1 MKNFSNKLLIE
12 LENQLV
18 ENETIVNDPIKKLE
32 EAIENVV
39 ISLEKLKTFFKNYTL
54 HNKQEEI
61 EFFKEIKPQ
70 FTSKLIFYNDIYN
83 IEINKP
89 IGDEKRIKKYYYK
102 EIKKLKDF
110 FTKNKEFYKYYRTK
124 NTCLDKKYFL
134 RKKYDIKLTLESY
147 YFQSDPVF
155 STSHD
160 YLIAKL
166 IANEKIIVFLEDKL
180 NNQTINTFKKND
192 KNVLKWTGSKVALVE
207 LVYALHNEK
216 IINNGNISLNE
227 CIKAVETFFN
237 TEIKQHN
244 RIFLEIRNRKTIDK
258 TNFINSLQVNL
269 NNKINQLDE

>member
-1 MKNFSNKLLIE
+1 MKNFTNRLLIE
-12 LENQLV
+12 LENQLE
-18 ENETIVNDPIKKLE
+18 ENQTIEDDPIKKFE
-32 EAIENVV
+32 VAIEYVV
-39 ISLEKLKTFFKNYTL
+39 ISLEKLKAFFKNYNL
-54 HNKQEEI
+54 NNKQDEI
-61 EFFKEIKPQ
+61 YFFKEIKPQ
-70 FTSKLIFYNDIYN
+70 FTSKLIYYNEIYN

-89 IGDEKRIKKYYYK
+89 IGDEKRIRKYYSK
-102 EIKKLKDF
+102 EIKKLKNF

-155 STSHD
+155 STTHD

-166 IANEKIIVFLEDKL
+166 IANEKIIIFLENKL
-180 NNQTINTFKKND
+180 NNQTANITKKND
-192 KNVLKWTGSKVALVE
+192 KNILKWTGTKVALVE

-227 CIKAVETFFN
+227 CIKAVENFFN

>member
-1 MKNFSNKLLIE
+1 MKNFTNRLLIE
-12 LENQLV
+12 LENQLE
-18 ENETIVNDPIKKLE
+18 ENQTIDDDPIKILE
-32 EAIENVV
+32 EAIEYVI
-39 ISLEKLKTFFKNYTL
+39 ISLEKLKTFFKNYNL
-54 HNKQEEI
+54 NNKQEEI
-61 EFFKEIKPQ
+61 YFFKEIKPQ
-70 FTSKLIFYNDIYN
+70 FTSKLIYFNEIYN

-89 IGDEKRIKKYYYK
+89 IGDEKRLKKYYSK
-102 EIKKLKDF
+102 EIKKLKNF

-124 NTCLDKKYFL
+124 NSCLDKKYFL

-166 IANEKIIVFLEDKL
+166 IANEKIIIFLENKL
-180 NNQTINTFKKND
+180 NKQIENTTKNNNKTI
-192 KNVLKWTGSKVALVE
+192 LKWTGTKVALVE

-227 CIKAVETFFN
+227 CIKAVEIFFN

-258 TNFINSLQVNL
+258 TNFINSLQINL

>member
-1 MKNFSNKLLIE
+1 MKNFTNRLLIE
-12 LENQLV
+12 LENQL
-18 ENETIVNDPIKKLE
+18 EETQTIEDDPIKKLE
-32 EAIENVV
+32 VAIEYVV
-39 ISLEKLKTFFKNYTL
+39 ISLEKLKAFFKNYNL
-54 HNKQEEI
+54 NNKQDEI
-61 EFFKEIKPQ
+61 YFFKEIKPQ
-70 FTSKLIFYNDIYN
+70 FTSKLIYYNEIYN

-89 IGDEKRIKKYYYK
+89 IGDEKRIKKYYSK
-102 EIKKLKDF
+102 EIKKLKNF

-155 STSHD
+155 STTHD

-166 IANEKIIVFLEDKL
+166 IANEKIIIFLENKL
-180 NNQTINTFKKND
+180 NNQTANTTKKND
-192 KNVLKWTGSKVALVE
+192 KNILKWTGTKVALVE

-227 CIKAVETFFN
+227 CIKAVENFFN

>member
-1 MKNFSNKLLIE
+1 MKNFTNRLLIE
-12 LENQLV
+12 LENQLE
-18 ENETIVNDPIKKLE
+18 ENQTIDDDPIKKLE
-32 EAIENVV
+32 EAIEYVI
-39 ISLEKLKTFFKNYTL
+39 ISLEKLKTFFKNYNL
-54 HNKQEEI
+54 NNKQEEI
-61 EFFKEIKPQ
+61 YFFKEIKPQ
-70 FTSKLIFYNDIYN
+70 FTSKLIYFNEIYN

-89 IGDEKRIKKYYYK
+89 IGDEKRLKKYYSK
-102 EIKKLKDF
+102 EIKKLKNF

-124 NTCLDKKYFL
+124 NSCLDKKYFL

-166 IANEKIIVFLEDKL
+166 IANEKIIIFLENKL
-180 NNQTINTFKKND
+180 NKRIENTTKKNN
-192 KNVLKWTGSKVALVE
+192 KTILKWTGTKVALVE

-227 CIKAVETFFN
+227 CIKAVEIFFN

-258 TNFINSLQVNL
+258 TNFINSLQINL

>member
-18 ENETIVNDPIKKLE
+18 ENETIVDDPIKKLE

>member
-18 ENETIVNDPIKKLE
+18 ENETIEDNPIKKLE
-32 EAIENVV
+32 EAIESAV

-102 EIKKLKDF
+102 EIKKLKSF

>member
-1 MKNFSNKLLIE
+1 MKNFTNRLLIE
-12 LENQLV
+12 LENQL
-18 ENETIVNDPIKKLE
+18 EETQTIEDDPIKKLE
-32 EAIENVV
+32 VAIEYVV
-39 ISLEKLKTFFKNYTL
+39 ISLEKLKAFFKNYNL
-54 HNKQEEI
+54 NNKQDEI
-61 EFFKEIKPQ
+61 YFFKEIKPQ
-70 FTSKLIFYNDIYN
+70 FTSKLIYYNEIYN

-89 IGDEKRIKKYYYK
+89 IGDEKRIKKYYSK
-102 EIKKLKDF
+102 EIKKLKNF

-155 STSHD
+155 STTHD

-166 IANEKIIVFLEDKL
+166 IANEKIIIFLENKL
-180 NNQTINTFKKND
+180 NNQTANTTKKND
-192 KNVLKWTGSKVALVE
+192 KNILKWTGTKLALVE

-227 CIKAVETFFN
+227 CIKAVENFFN
-237 TEIKQHN
+237 TEINQHN

-258 TNFINSLQVNL
+258 TNFINSLHVNL

>member
-18 ENETIVNDPIKKLE
+18 ENETIVDDPIKKLE

-39 ISLEKLKTFFKNYTL
+39 ISLEKLKTFFKNYKL

-89 IGDEKRIKKYYYK
+89 VGDEKRIKKYYYK

>member
-18 ENETIVNDPIKKLE
+18 ENETIEDNPIKKLE
-32 EAIENVV
+32 EAIESVV

-102 EIKKLKDF
+102 EIKKLKSF

>member
-1 MKNFSNKLLIE
+1 MKNFTNRLLIE
-12 LENQLV
+12 LENQL
-18 ENETIVNDPIKKLE
+18 EETQTIEDDPIKKLE
-32 EAIENVV
+32 VAIEYVV
-39 ISLEKLKTFFKNYTL
+39 ISLEKLKAFFKNYNL
-54 HNKQEEI
+54 NNKQDEI
-61 EFFKEIKPQ
+61 YFFKEIKPQ
-70 FTSKLIFYNDIYN
+70 FTSKLIYYNEIYN

-89 IGDEKRIKKYYYK
+89 IGDEKRIKKYYSK
-102 EIKKLKDF
+102 EIKKLKNF

-155 STSHD
+155 STTHD

-166 IANEKIIVFLEDKL
+166 IANEKIIIFLENKL
-180 NNQTINTFKKND
+180 NNQIANTTKKND
-192 KNVLKWTGSKVALVE
+192 KNILKWTGTKVALVE

-227 CIKAVETFFN
+227 CIKAVENFFN

>member
-18 ENETIVNDPIKKLE
+18 ENETIEDNPIKKLE
-32 EAIENVV
+32 EAIESAV

-89 IGDEKRIKKYYYK
+89 IGDEKRIKKYYHK
-102 EIKKLKDF
+102 EIKKLKSF

>member
-18 ENETIVNDPIKKLE
+18 ENETIEDNPIKKLE
-32 EAIENVV
+32 EAIESVV
-39 ISLEKLKTFFKNYTL
+39 ISLEKLKTFFKNYTP

-207 LVYALHNEK
+207 LAYALHNEK

>member
-18 ENETIVNDPIKKLE
+18 ENETIEDNPIKKLE
-32 EAIENVV
+32 EAIESVV

-89 IGDEKRIKKYYYK
+89 ISDEKRIKKYYYK
-102 EIKKLKDF
+102 EIKKLKSF

>member
-1 MKNFSNKLLIE
+1 MKNFTNRLLIE
-12 LENQLV
+12 LENQL
-18 ENETIVNDPIKKLE
+18 EETQTIEDDPIKKLE
-32 EAIENVV
+32 VAIEYVV
-39 ISLEKLKTFFKNYTL
+39 ISLEKLKAFFKNYNL
-54 HNKQEEI
+54 NNKQDEI
-61 EFFKEIKPQ
+61 YFFKEIKPQ
-70 FTSKLIFYNDIYN
+70 FTSKLIYYNEIYN

-89 IGDEKRIKKYYYK
+89 IGDEKRIKKYYSK
-102 EIKKLKDF
+102 EIKKLKNF

-155 STSHD
+155 STTHD

-166 IANEKIIVFLEDKL
+166 IANEKIIIFLENKL
-180 NNQTINTFKKND
+180 NNQTANITKKND
-192 KNVLKWTGSKVALVE
+192 KNILKWTGTKVALVE

-227 CIKAVETFFN
+227 CIKAVENFFN